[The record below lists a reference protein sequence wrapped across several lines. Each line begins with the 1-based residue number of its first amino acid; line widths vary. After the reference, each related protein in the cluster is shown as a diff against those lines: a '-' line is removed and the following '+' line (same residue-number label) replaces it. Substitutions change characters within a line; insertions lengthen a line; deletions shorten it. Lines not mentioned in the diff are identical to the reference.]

1 MNSPFRRILHLEDNA
16 TDAELIQATLEV
28 EGVQVEVTRVEAKE
42 DFVGALKQ
50 GRFDLILA
58 DYTLPSFDGLSA
70 LRIAQQYARDV
81 PFVFVSGTLGED
93 IAIEALK
100 MGATDYV
107 LKTRLARLGPAVKRA
122 LGEAREKAGRR
133 CAEEALRDSEEQ
145 WKAAFE
151 CNPVMYFMVD
161 RAGTTLSVNNCG
173 ADQLGTN
180 AAN

>member
-1 MNSPFRRILHLEDNA
+1 MNFPLRRILHLEDNA
-16 TDAELIQATLEV
+16 TDAELIQATLEG
-28 EGVQVEVTRVEAKE
+28 EGVQVELTRVEAE
-42 DFVGALKQ
+42 DDFVGALKR

-58 DYTLPSFDGLSA
+58 DYTLPTFDGLSA
-70 LRIAQQYARDV
+70 LRIAQQHAPDV

-100 MGATDYV
+100 TGATDYV
-107 LKTRLARLGPAVKRA
+107 LKTRLARLGPAVNRA
-122 LGEAREKAGRR
+122 LHEAREKAGRR

-161 RAGTTLSVNNCG
+161 RAGTGTVRK
-173 ADQLGTN
+173 QLCC
-180 AAN
+180 

>member
-70 LRIAQQYARDV
+70 LRIAQQCARDV

-100 MGATDYV
+100 TGATDYV
-107 LKTRLARLGPAVKRA
+107 LKTRMARLGPAVKRA

-151 CNPVMYFMVD
+151 CNPVMYLHGGPGRDNTV
-161 RAGTTLSVNNCG
+161 RK
-173 ADQLGTN
+173 QLWG
-180 AAN
+180 